1 MESTGM
7 ACTNALES
15 PRIGRQRRLAAPLLL
30 VVLALGGAGAAVAAA
45 VPPGSAAPAASGV
58 VRGWQQVS
66 MPAVGSYFEL
76 YVPSSWDGTT
86 ALPLVVFLH
95 GAGGNP
101 EEYFSNLGPPAEG
114 TRCAVA
120 APKSSSD
127 MGWGLG
133 NDDQIIAAT
142 SVMVASMLPVDP
154 ARVSIAGHSAGG
166 AEAYLL
172 AYGTVSRYSAVF
184 TLSAPFYP
192 VSAVADP
199 AYKAP
204 IHMYYGTTDP
214 NYATDHA
221 YADLQQQWNALG
233 VTWESDIEARWGHD
247 DWPPL
252 SMLLGFQFLVGKT
265 YVGCAGDATHAC
277 LQQGRY
283 RIGLTWQDASGRTG
297 VGSPVP
303 GAVSPDSAVL
313 WFFDPTNWEMLVK
326 VLDGCGLNQRVW
338 VFAAATTDVAY
349 TLTVTDTI
357 TGNFKTYQNPAGHAA
372 AAITDTDAFASC
384 P

>member
-1 MESTGM
+1 M
-7 ACTNALES
+7 ASTNALRG
-15 PRIGRQRRLAAPLLL
+15 PRIGRQRPLAATLLL
-30 VVLALGGAGAAVAAA
+30 VALALGGAGAAAAA
-45 VPPGSAAPAASGV
+45 ATLPAPAVPAATGV

-76 YVPSSWDGTT
+76 YVPAIWDGATP
-86 ALPLVVFLH
+86 LPLVVFLH

-101 EEYFSNLGPPAEG
+101 EEYLSNLAPAAIG
-114 TRCAVA
+114 AGCAVA

-127 MGWGLG
+127 DGWGAG

-172 AYGTVSRYSAVF
+172 AYGTANRYSAVF

-192 VSAVADP
+192 VSAIANP

-204 IHMYYGTTDP
+204 IRMYYGTTDP
-214 NYATDHA
+214 NYATDGA
-221 YADLQQQWNALG
+221 YAALQQQWNALG
-233 VTWESDIEARWGHD
+233 VTWESDIEPRWGHD
-247 DWPPL
+247 DWPPE

-283 RIGLTWQDASGRTG
+283 RIGLTWQDASGQTG

-326 VLDGCGLNQRVW
+326 VIDGCGLNQRVW
-338 VFAAATTDVAY
+338 VFTAATTNVAY
-349 TLTVTDTI
+349 TLTVTDTL
-357 TGNFKTYQNPAGHAA
+357 TGNFKTYQNPAGRAA
-372 AAITDTDAFASC
+372 AAVTDTDAFATC

>member
-1 MESTGM
+1 M
-7 ACTNALES
+7 ACKNDLQG
-15 PRIGRQRRLAAPLLL
+15 PRIGRRRGLAVTLML

-45 VPPGSAAPAASGV
+45 VLPVRGSAVPAASGV
-58 VRGWQQVS
+58 VRGWQVVS

-76 YVPSSWDGTT
+76 YVPATWDGTT
-86 ALPLVVFLH
+86 PLPLVVFLH

-101 EEYFSNLGPPAEG
+101 EEYLTNLAPAAIG
-114 TRCAVA
+114 TGCAVA

-127 MGWGLG
+127 NGWGVG

-142 SVMVASMLPVDP
+142 SATVAGMLPVDP

-172 AYGTVSRYSAVF
+172 AYGTISRYSAVF

-214 NYATDHA
+214 NYATDGA
-221 YADLQQQWNALG
+221 YAALQQQWNALG
-233 VTWESDIEARWGHD
+233 VTWESDIEPHWGHD
-247 DWPPL
+247 FWPPE
-252 SMLLGFQFLVGKT
+252 SMLSGFQFLVGKA
-265 YVGCAGDATHAC
+265 YVGCAADATHAC

-283 RIGLTWQDASGRTG
+283 RIDLTWQDAGGRTG
-297 VGSPVP
+297 VGSTVP

-326 VLDGCGLNQRVW
+326 VIDGCGLNQRVW
-338 VFAAATTDVAY
+338 VFAAATTNVAY
-349 TLTVTDTI
+349 TLTVTDTVS
-357 TGNFKTYQNPAGHAA
+357 GKFKTYQNPAGRSA
-372 AAITDTDAFASC
+372 AAITDTDAFATC